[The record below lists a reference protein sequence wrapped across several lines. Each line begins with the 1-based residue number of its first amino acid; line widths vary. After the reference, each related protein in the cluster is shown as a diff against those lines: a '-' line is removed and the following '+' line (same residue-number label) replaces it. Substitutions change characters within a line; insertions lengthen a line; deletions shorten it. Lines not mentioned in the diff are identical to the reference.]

1 MACSLS
7 QASLL
12 LSSDLLHSQPA
23 LSFSFT
29 FLPLRK
35 GFVLSSTQHRLSWS
49 RGRYPNR
56 LSCRSSYGGAANAL
70 SPELKEAV
78 EKFVTSN
85 KVVLF
90 MKGNKLFPQC
100 GFSNTVVQI
109 LNSLNVPYETVNI
122 LENEEM
128 RSAMKIYSSWPTFP
142 QLYVDGEFFGGCDI
156 ALEAYKNG
164 QLQEAIEKAMCS

>member
-1 MACSLS
+1 MLAIMAFIFLRRQLVETFSVLEILFVW
-7 QASLL
+7 QKGGELL
-12 LSSDLLHSQPA
+12 
-23 LSFSFT
+23 
-29 FLPLRK
+29 
-35 GFVLSSTQHRLSWS
+35 
-49 RGRYPNR
+49 
-56 LSCRSSYGGAANAL
+56 YGAFCAAL

-90 MKGNKLFPQC
+90 MKGTKLFPQC

-122 LENEEM
+122 LENEQM

-156 ALEAYKNG
+156 ALESYKNG